1 VTAVTGEP
9 ASISYNLQPR
19 GKNGKFIRSG
29 RAFKE
34 GTGKS
39 TARSP
44 TFYRRARRF
53 GKRRL
58 ERAAHSVGIGSQ
70 TDQSRSESAVGE
82 DPKGI
87 AASSGENNWFDS
99 CEAHHVTVSPQED
112 RGGTT
117 EKVGE
122 GEDGSEEG
130 GVAVIVASPA
140 LFNVQCRTPRQI
152 DLANS
157 LAWNEV
163 ILSG

>member
-1 VTAVTGEP
+1 M
-9 ASISYNLQPR
+9 
-19 GKNGKFIRSG
+19 GK
-29 RAFKE
+29 
-34 GTGKS
+34 
-39 TARSP
+39 
-44 TFYRRARRF
+44 
-53 GKRRL
+53 
-58 ERAAHSVGIGSQ
+58 
-70 TDQSRSESAVGE
+70 DSE
-82 DPKGI
+82 GI
-87 AASSGENNWFDS
+87 AANIRGSQNNGLHS
-99 CEAHHVTVSPQED
+99 CEAHDLGGRPQED

-130 GVAVIVASPA
+130 GVAVLVASPA